1 MPSRSIKGLKIYL
14 DLKRTEPQGG
24 GLIFYSQRA
33 GGPYYRWRYEELRGE
48 WLCSR
53 MHVGDLPVTE
63 LISTPWKEIPA
74 ALKTTLDLHYVE

>member
-1 MPSRSIKGLKIYL
+1 MQGLRVYV
-14 DLKRTEPQGG
+14 DLKRTDPRAG

-53 MHVGDLPVTE
+53 MHAGDLTVRE
-63 LISTPWKEIPA
+63 LVAAPWKEIPA
-74 ALKTTLDLHYVE
+74 ALKSTLDLHYVE

>member
-1 MPSRSIKGLKIYL
+1 MQGLKVYF
-14 DLKRTEPQGG
+14 DLKRTDPQVG

-53 MHVGDLPVTE
+53 MHAGDLIVSE
-63 LISTPWKEIPA
+63 LVSAPWREIPA
-74 ALKTTLDLHYVE
+74 ALKATLNLHYVE

>member
-1 MPSRSIKGLKIYL
+1 MQGLRVYL
-14 DLKRTEPQGG
+14 DLKRADLQDG

-53 MHVGDLPVTE
+53 MHAGDLTLSDLV
-63 LISTPWKEIPA
+63 SAPWKDIPA
-74 ALKTTLDLHYVE
+74 ALKTTLDQHYVE

>member
-1 MPSRSIKGLKIYL
+1 MQGLRVYV
-14 DLKRTEPQGG
+14 DLKRADPRAG

-33 GGPYYRWRYEELRGE
+33 GGPYYRWRYEELRGV

-53 MHVGDLPVTE
+53 MHAGDLTVRE
-63 LISTPWKEIPA
+63 LVSAPLKEIPA

>member
-1 MPSRSIKGLKIYL
+1 MSSRSMHGLRVYV
-14 DLKRTEPQGG
+14 DLERTDPPVG

-53 MHVGDLPVTE
+53 MHAGDLIVSE
-63 LISTPWKEIPA
+63 LVSAPWREIPA
-74 ALKTTLDLHYVE
+74 ALKATLNLHYVE